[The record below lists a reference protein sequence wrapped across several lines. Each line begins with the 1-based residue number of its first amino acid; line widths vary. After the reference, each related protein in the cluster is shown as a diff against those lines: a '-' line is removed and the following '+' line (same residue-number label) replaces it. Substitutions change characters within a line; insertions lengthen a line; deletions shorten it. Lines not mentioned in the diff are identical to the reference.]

1 MQPADIGALVAAGT
15 PRVSPD
21 GATVAF
27 VVTRVD
33 GEENRYRGQIWLVP
47 ADGSRP
53 AEPFTSGDDRD
64 ASPVWSPDGRRL
76 AYTSTNSVGETA
88 LRVAPMASGG
98 ETVTIARFDE
108 GVDDLVWSPDGQRL
122 AFTSRVRDPSY
133 EITDPKRRP
142 PRRITHFFS
151 RLDDVGWIHDRPK
164 HVHVVAAD
172 GSTRPLDVTPGERQ
186 FWGPS
191 WSPDGTTLVFAGAAH
206 DTWDLDFV
214 TDLFTWTASAGVERA
229 DRRRAPTTIRRG
241 HPTAP
246 SSPCSATTT
255 RPRSPRT
262 PGSASSSPPAAR
274 CGGSAPR
281 STGTWPR
288 SAGRGHRSGTAT
300 AYWPP
305 PTTAATSTCTA
316 STPPGRRRPALMV
329 GEARCALDHDLVGG
343 TLAFAA
349 TAADRPAEIFT
360 VKGGQERQVSAAADA
375 FVARARPVPA
385 EQFTAP
391 STGGVEVDVW
401 VYLPPGFDPARRYP
415 ALLNIHG
422 GPFTQYGNRFFD
434 EAQVQAAAGFV
445 VVMANPRGSSGR
457 EESWGR
463 AIVGPKVASDPG
475 TSWGSVDY
483 DDVMAAMDE
492 ALRRYPAIDPARTG
506 VLGGSYGGYMTT
518 WVVAHT
524 DRFVAACSERA
535 VNDMILEE
543 TAADIASGFRLN
555 FGPTWYED
563 PEEYRRISPI
573 TYVQDIDTPL
583 LILHSEDDLR
593 CPIAGAEQLFV
604 ALRLLGKEVEFY
616 RFPAEGHELSRS
628 GSPVH
633 RIQRAELILDWFRRH
648 LQP

>member
-1 MQPADIGALVAAGT
+1 
-15 PRVSPD
+15 
-21 GATVAF
+21 
-27 VVTRVD
+27 
-33 GEENRYRGQIWLVP
+33 
-47 ADGSRP
+47 
-53 AEPFTSGDDRD
+53 
-64 ASPVWSPDGRRL
+64 
-76 AYTSTNSVGETA
+76 
-88 LRVAPMASGG
+88 
-98 ETVTIARFDE
+98 
-108 GVDDLVWSPDGQRL
+108 
-122 AFTSRVRDPSY
+122 
-133 EITDPKRRP
+133 
-142 PRRITHFFS
+142 
-151 RLDDVGWIHDRPK
+151 
-164 HVHVVAAD
+164 
-172 GSTRPLDVTPGERQ
+172 
-186 FWGPS
+186 
-191 WSPDGTTLVFAGAAH
+191 
-206 DTWDLDFV
+206 
-214 TDLFTWTASAGVERA
+214 
-229 DRRRAPTTIRRG
+229 
-241 HPTAP
+241 
-246 SSPCSATTT
+246 
-255 RPRSPRT
+255 
-262 PGSASSSPPAAR
+262 
-274 CGGSAPR
+274 
-281 STGTWPR
+281 
-288 SAGRGHRSGTAT
+288 
-300 AYWPP
+300 
-305 PTTAATSTCTA
+305 
-316 STPPGRRRPALMV
+316 MV
-329 GEARCALDHDLVGG
+329 GGDRCALDHDLVGG

-360 VKGGQERQVSAAADA
+360 VMGGQERQVSAAADA

-434 EAQVQAAAGFV
+434 EAQVQAAAGLRRGDGQPARLVGPGGV
-445 VVMANPRGSSGR
+445 VGARHRRPEGARPTP
-457 EESWGR
+457 GR
-463 AIVGPKVASDPG
+463 AGAAWTTT
-475 TSWGSVDY
+475 TSWRPWTRRC
-483 DDVMAAMDE
+483 AATRPSTRP
-492 ALRRYPAIDPARTG
+492 ALG

-555 FGPTWYED
+555 FGPTWFED